1 MSIYTR
7 HNGVWHRIQ
16 PTPAPTFSLP
26 EVTTEGEVLTT
37 TTDSYDWAPLAA
49 YTKEE
54 SDAKYA
60 TTQYVDENAVVGDP
74 GLVHLIRVNDTINST
89 TPLEIKN
96 IFSANYANYLIKID
110 HIADTQDTHVSMRL
124 MSGDTVIDGDT
135 LYQWTRT
142 TEGFDATVNRVGSQ
156 AGGGQAQWGM
166 VANGENGQ
174 HRHSDIELHWPYV
187 DGHYPTMSMH
197 GTSSVAGLFRMSG
210 YLADSSILD
219 GVHLFMTQV
228 GPSIQVW
235 VNIYGYKDVA

>member
-16 PTPAPTFSLP
+16 PTPAPAFSLP
-26 EVTTEGEVLTT
+26 EVTAEGEVLTT
-37 TTDSYDWAPLAA
+37 TTDSYDWEPLAA

-60 TTQYVDENAVVGDP
+60 TTEYVDQNAVVGDP
-74 GLVHLIRVNDTINST
+74 GLVHLIKVSDATVTST

-96 IFSANYANYLIKID
+96 VFSATYNNYLIKID
-110 HIADTQDTHVSMRL
+110 HIADAQDTHLSMRL
-124 MSGDTVIDGDT
+124 MDGDT
-135 LYQWTRT
+135 DIDGAGLYQWTRT
-142 TEGFDATVNRVGSQ
+142 TEGFDGTVDRVGSQ
-156 AGGGQAQWGM
+156 SGGSQTQWGM

-187 DGHYPTMSMH
+187 NGHYPTMSMH

-210 YLADSSILD
+210 YLADGSILD
-219 GVHLFMTQV
+219 GVQLSVPQV
-228 GPSIQVW
+228 GPSMQVW
-235 VNIYGYKDVA
+235 VNIYGYKEA